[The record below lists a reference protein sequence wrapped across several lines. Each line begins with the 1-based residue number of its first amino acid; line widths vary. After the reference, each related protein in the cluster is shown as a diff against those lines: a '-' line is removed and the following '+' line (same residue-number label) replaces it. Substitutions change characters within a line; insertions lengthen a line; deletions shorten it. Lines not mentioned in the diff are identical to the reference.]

1 MAQKDR
7 SSSWALDQLLKG
19 SFFHEKLHAWGLLEV
34 LDRIVALGHQEA
46 ARWSWVPETL
56 GISPVAW
63 NKVIHRGIEPVKVFA
78 HPRMLTA
85 VPGAV
90 GYYRMLALVSQK
102 SMQHVGL
109 SVERFELP
117 QARLPDEETALRLA
131 RHFNHL
137 ISRLVEEERHPLRE
151 EELLL
156 WRGMTAGAQA
166 QGSWQNRKGAIAEG
180 WVRERLREHLARLG
194 WRKQPHPRGEAWAGG
209 TKTVVFSSEPD
220 VEVRQE
226 GRLIGAVEI
235 KGGID
240 KAGVLERLG
249 AAVKSLRRAKDEE
262 PAAVTILLLT
272 AASLTEQAK
281 RDLHR
286 QRQVVNRWYT
296 LEQLLQDPQ
305 TWQTFLD
312 DLRLSSS

>member
-1 MAQKDR
+1 MGQPQLFPLPPSQMYAADSARAALEAQY
-7 SSSWALDQLLKG
+7 A
-19 SFFHEKLHAWGLLEV
+19 
-34 LDRIVALGHQEA
+34 
-46 ARWSWVPETL
+46 
-56 GISPVAW
+56 
-63 NKVIHRGIEPVKVFA
+63 
-78 HPRMLTA
+78 PRM
-85 VPGAV
+85 
-90 GYYRMLALVSQK
+90 REALHMGKWGSQ
-102 SMQHVGL
+102 
-109 SVERFELP
+109 
-117 QARLPDEETALRLA
+117 
-131 RHFNHL
+131 
-137 ISRLVEEERHPLRE
+137 
-151 EELLL
+151 
-156 WRGMTAGAQA
+156 
-166 QGSWQNRKGAIAEG
+166 GAIAEG